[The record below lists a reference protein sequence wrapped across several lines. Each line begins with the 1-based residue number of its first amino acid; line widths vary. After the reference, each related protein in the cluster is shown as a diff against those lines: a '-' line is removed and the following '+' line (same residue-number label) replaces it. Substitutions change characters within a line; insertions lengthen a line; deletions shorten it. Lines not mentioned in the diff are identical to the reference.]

1 MVARIIPSGIH
12 KRWIFSIGQRNWLF
26 LWKRCPEFC
35 VNAICQMWYFRTFAK
50 GVPVQRLSWFVTIIA
65 VFALQHSVPLSLG
78 QDAAKKVRTE
88 RAGSEKP
95 APTESDGAAVN
106 FFDPIFDVASVQK
119 AIGKGDASDIA
130 DAGLQLRET
139 ERVLL
144 RSHPAIESAEVLEL
158 AVRKAVATADF
169 STLDRLDLLAKQQEL
184 TDLGQKIA
192 IARKLASNARA
203 EDSHLSIDPQSTTVV
218 QFDAIKDFKQRL
230 NHAALIG
237 DRRAIAELESQVK
250 GINNLQLQDYL
261 QQAIKAAKASIP
273 ADHPQPSAFLRL
285 AGESRGWGIRDLN
298 STDNNSDLRKSA
310 K

>member
-12 KRWIFSIGQRNWLF
+12 KRWIFFIGQRNRLF
-26 LWKRCPEFC
+26 LRKKCPEFC
-35 VNAICQMWYFRTFAK
+35 VNAICQIWCFRTFAK

-88 RAGSEKP
+88 TAGSQKP
-95 APTESDGAAVN
+95 AAVN

-130 DAGLQLRET
+130 DAGLQLRES

-158 AVRKAVATADF
+158 AVRKAVATGDF

-298 STDNNSDLRKSA
+298 STNNNSDVRKSA